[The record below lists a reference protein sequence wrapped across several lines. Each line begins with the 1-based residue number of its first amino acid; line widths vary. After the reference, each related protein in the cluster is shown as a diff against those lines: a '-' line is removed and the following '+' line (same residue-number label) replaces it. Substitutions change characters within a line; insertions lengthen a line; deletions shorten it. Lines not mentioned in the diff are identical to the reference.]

1 VIPGWLDRALRGDNL
16 PVRVAL
22 HVVAIAGLIG
32 TLLLVPVAEEFYTR
46 GVATGRAWDPIPHTN
61 VNPMG
66 INTFLNEEPDPE
78 VVERSLDMVRD
89 GGYGFIRQIF
99 GWYEIEPQPGV
110 YIDSHGNS
118 TWEKYDRIVDE
129 ANARGI
135 EIIARLE
142 KPPLWSKANQPN
154 PTIDGPP
161 DRLSD
166 YANFVEQVVT
176 RYRGRITYV
185 QIWNEPNL
193 EGEWGAKPIDPAGYV
208 DLLKVGAEAAREANP
223 EVVVLLAGLAPTDQ
237 TGPENLSD
245 LLFLEQVY
253 ELGGAE
259 YFDIVSVMV
268 YGYGYSPADRRVSF
282 ERNNF
287 SRPIQTREIM
297 VRYGDD
303 ETPVWAVEYGW
314 VSLPDD
320 WEGEPSPWGEP
331 VTEEQQAEYL
341 VQGYLRA
348 QREWPWMGVMAV
360 WTFRFPH
367 PPSAPD
373 MQGNPTQGFALVQ
386 HDFTPRPAYIALR
399 DRAARIRAN
408 GTGSYE
414 LSEAQQEQ
422 IERGEPIDLIV
433 AGERVDLL
441 VTGSGQVERIV
452 DGELREPLTFATA
465 DDDRSRVTVARGMRD
480 TGHTISLRITGT
492 SGEPPPEMVGYV
504 VSRIWFHSWVY
515 PWLTGVLLVVLAGN
529 LASLGWAVWDW
540 RRDAKQE
547 DAPEVASDEYHSDS
561 ETVDGLP
568 HVTLEGS
575 GNENDSAQPA
585 RSNYD

>member
-1 VIPGWLDRALRGDNL
+1 MIPIWLDAAMRGDNL
-16 PVRVAL
+16 PVRVVL
-22 HVVAIAGLIG
+22 HVVAITGLVG

-46 GVATGRAWDPIPHTN
+46 GVATGRAWHPIPHTN

-78 VVERSLDMVRD
+78 VVEQSLDMIRD

-129 ANARGI
+129 ANERGI

-142 KPPLWSKANQPN
+142 KPPPWSKADQPN
-154 PTIDGPP
+154 PTVDGPP
-161 DRLSD
+161 DRLAD
-166 YANFVEQVVT
+166 YADFVEQVVT

-208 DLLKVGAEAAREANP
+208 ELLEAGAEAAREANP
-223 EVVVLLAGLAPTDQ
+223 EVVILLAGLAPTDQ

-253 ELGGAE
+253 ELGGAD

-268 YGYGYSPADRRVSF
+268 YGYGYPPADRRVSF

-297 VRYGDD
+297 AQHGDED
-303 ETPVWAVEYGW
+303 TPVWAVEYGW

-320 WEGEPSPWGEP
+320 WDGEPSPWGEP
-331 VTEEQQAEYL
+331 VSEQQQAEYL

-367 PPSAPD
+367 PPDAPD
-373 MQGNPTQGFALVQ
+373 MLGNPTQGFALVQ
-386 HDFTPRPAYIALR
+386 HDFTPRPSYVALQ
-399 DRAARIRAN
+399 DRAPRIKAN

-414 LSEAQQEQ
+414 LSESQQEQ

-433 AGERVDLL
+433 SGERVDLL
-441 VTGSGQVERIV
+441 VSGSGMIERIV
-452 DGELREPLTFATA
+452 DGEWRESLTFAT
-465 DDDRSRVTVARGMRD
+465 DGSIERVTIARGMRD
-480 TGHTISLRITGT
+480 TGHVISLRITGT
-492 SGEPPPEMVGYV
+492 SGETPPEVIGYV

-529 LASLGWAVWDW
+529 VASLGWALWDW
-540 RRDAKQE
+540 RRHGDTETTVSSVDQNTY
-547 DAPEVASDEYHSDS
+547 PSDDI
-561 ETVDGLP
+561 VP
-568 HVTLEGS
+568 NAVLEGVDD
-575 GNENDSAQPA
+575 GAGRDSLSASH
-585 RSNYD
+585 RG